1 MLRFIV
7 RRLLWVV
14 PTIVFVT
21 FLVYIAIRIGFN
33 PEASYMRANPRA
45 SDAKVQQYKDV
56 NGLYEGAWGYVRGYF
71 RWLWQFLQGPDEWPR
86 SIKGR
91 AEVWPPLRYSIFNTL
106 RLAGIASLIGI
117 PMGLGI
123 GILAARK
130 PGSWFD
136 SIANSTAFFAGAVPP
151 FVSAVILQLVF
162 AVKLGWLPVG
172 GVYPPGH
179 QGFNLVLMIK
189 HLILP
194 VSVVVI
200 QTVAGY
206 SRYMRASLLDV
217 KSSDF
222 VRTARAKGLSERTV
236 LFRHGVR
243 NAMIPIVTVVA
254 LDIGALIGGLIIT
267 EKIFNYPGMGVFFI
281 NASGKGDFPQLM
293 PYMVIIVTSIL
304 LFNLLADVTYA
315 FLDPRIR
322 LD

>member
-14 PTIVFVT
+14 PTITLVT

-33 PEASYMRANPRA
+33 PVASYLRANPRA
-45 SDAKVQQYKDV
+45 SEAKVQQYKDI
-56 NGLYEGAWGYVRGYF
+56 NGLYEGPWGYVRGYF
-71 RWLWQFLQGPDEWPR
+71 RWLWQFLQGPDAWPR

-106 RLAGIASLIGI
+106 RLAGIAAMVGI
-117 PMGLGI
+117 PVGLGI

-136 SIANSTAFFAGAVPP
+136 SIANTTAFFAGAVPP
-151 FVSAVILQLVF
+151 FVSAVVLQLIFSVQ
-162 AVKLGWLPVG
+162 LGWLPVG

-179 QGFNLVLMIK
+179 QGFDLVLMIQ

-194 VSVVVI
+194 VLVVVI

-217 KSSDF
+217 KSADF

-243 NAMIPIVTVVA
+243 NAMIPIVTVLA

-304 LFNLLADVTYA
+304 LFNLIADVTYA